1 MTFKK
6 QNVLVIFDLVS
17 TLTDAAPR
25 YLQAFA
31 DVCEAYGKPAPSME
45 ELREMLGNKNLSQI
59 TDHFIGPLDDAAKK
73 KFMGDC
79 NQACDALLTMPHW
92 EEHLYPHVAEAIEVL
107 ALRGVTLG
115 IYTGTREDAL
125 EAQLAYH
132 NIGDFFDR
140 RFVRGKDNTR
150 DAGKNN
156 RDLKA
161 AQLLDIVTTFRNAT
175 GDENAQVIVIGDS
188 SADAQAAADAHLL
201 FAGFAVDTQK
211 RDKMVAAGVQNIMR
225 DFGDLPDLVDRLI
238 RPVGNDNTPRAK
250 MQAKPR
256 PQGGPKPG
264 S

>member
-1 MTFKK
+1 MASRK

-25 YLQAFA
+25 YVQAFV
-31 DVCEAYGKPAPSME
+31 DVCEAYGKPAPSAA
-45 ELREMLGNKNLSQI
+45 ELRDMLGNKNLSQI

-73 KFMGDC
+73 KFMSEC
-79 NQACDALLTMPHW
+79 NAACDALLTKPYW

-132 NIGDFFDR
+132 GIGDFFDR

-161 AQLLDIVTTFRNAT
+161 AQLQAIVATFRSRPGN
-175 GDENAQVIVIGDS
+175 EKAQVLVIGDS
-188 SADAQAAADAHLL
+188 SADAQAAADAGLL
-201 FAGFAVDTQK
+201 FAGFAVDDQK
-211 RDKMVAAGVQNIMR
+211 RDKMSAAGVQNIMR
-225 DFGDLPDLVDRLI
+225 DFGDLPDLVERLI
-238 RPVGNDNTPRAK
+238 RPAGNDNTAPLKIAP
-250 MQAKPR
+250 KPR
-256 PQGGPKPG
+256 PQGGPKF
-264 S
+264 